1 MEKLKPIDHAI
12 DAQEWSRSFSQTA
25 MWIMTRDFELG
36 NRDLGVAQHYQMRAR
51 EWSSE
56 ELERL
61 IKLIGGDDESL

>member
-12 DAQEWSRSFSQTA
+12 DAQEWSRSFAQTA

-56 ELERL
+56 ALKRL
-61 IKLIGGDDESL
+61 INLTGGEDA